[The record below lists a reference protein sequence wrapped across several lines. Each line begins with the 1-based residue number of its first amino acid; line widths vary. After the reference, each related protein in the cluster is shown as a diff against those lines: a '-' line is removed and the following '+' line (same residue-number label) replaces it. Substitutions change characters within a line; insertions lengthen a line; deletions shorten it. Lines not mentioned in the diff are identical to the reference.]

1 MEKEIPKFGVKEIV
15 QFVGVS
21 ELEPM
26 EQQTVQLLSTENYEK
41 IKRAMK
47 NITNLVIHVKKYEK
61 GGERKKYSIHVRAIC
76 PTAAIESCN
85 ADDFEL
91 PRALHKAFTDI
102 KEQIKHK
109 FHSDTTRGKAYE

>member
-1 MEKEIPKFGVKEIV
+1 MEKEIPKFGTHEEI

-26 EQQTVQLLSTENYEK
+26 EQETVQLLSTENYAK

-47 NITNLVIHVKKYEK
+47 NLTSLVIHVKKHEK
-61 GGERKKYSIHVRAIC
+61 GGERKKYSIHLRVIC
-76 PTAAIESCN
+76 PTATIESCN

-91 PRALHKAFTDI
+91 PRALHKAFNDI

-109 FHSDTTRGKAYE
+109 FHSDVTRGKIYE